1 MLTANTLQ
9 LLPLSSTVAPH
20 ADLSKL
26 CTVSTV
32 STMCT
37 VVAVYMSADSPF
49 PVATVAT
56 TMAFMLGLQLVHEA
70 GHFIAAKAH
79 GKVDLGLPR

>member
-1 MLTANTLQ
+1 ML
-9 LLPLSSTVAPH
+9 
-20 ADLSKL
+20 
-26 CTVSTV
+26 
-32 STMCT
+32 
-37 VVAVYMSADSPF
+37 ADSPF

-56 TMAFMLGLQLVHEA
+56 TMASMLGLQLVHEA